1 MANSPQEGTGAGSV
15 PAGSLWFRLRQAR
28 YVLVN
33 AILVDAHAHLWEEKD
48 AHVRLESGVAP
59 SVAVQ
64 RIENSRNSMHKTAIR
79 VVGMA
84 ALAFASL
91 TALQAAEGQE
101 KVNEVLSR
109 YVKALGG
116 KEAIEKVKS
125 RVIKGTAEG
134 MGMPAGLP
142 WEFYAAAPNKQL
154 SKVEV
159 TGFGAVLEG
168 FDGQVAWSK
177 NPITGVRVKE
187 GDELAKVKREAGLD
201 RELRFLSIYPD
212 LAYKGTEKMD
222 NEEVVVLETKPTPT
236 TSERFSFS
244 NKTGLLVR
252 QESQFQTAQGAVK
265 TEARMSD
272 YRAVDGLQ
280 FPFLLKVK
288 AEAPGQDPAEFTIK
302 VSEVKYNVPVSD
314 SLFAKPAN

>member
-1 MANSPQEGTGAGSV
+1 M
-15 PAGSLWFRLRQAR
+15 QAK
-28 YVLVN
+28 
-33 AILVDAHAHLWEEKD
+33 AILVDAHEYLWEEKD
-48 AHVRLESGVAP
+48 AHARLEAGVAT
-59 SVAVQ
+59 SIAIQ
-64 RIENSRNSMHKTAIR
+64 RIKNFRNSMYKTAIR
-79 VVGMA
+79 AVGMA
-84 ALAFASL
+84 ALAF
-91 TALQAAEGQE
+91 TALATLQAAEGRE
-101 KVNEVLSR
+101 KVDEVLSR

-116 KEAIEKVKS
+116 KGAIEKVKS

-134 MGMPAGLP
+134 MGMPAALP

-201 RELRFLSIYPD
+201 RDLRFLSIYPD

-236 TSERFSFS
+236 TSERFAFS
-244 NKTGLLVR
+244 SKTGLLVR

-272 YRAVDGLQ
+272 YRTVDGLQ

>member
-1 MANSPQEGTGAGSV
+1 MVNSPQEGTGAGSV

-84 ALAFASL
+84 ALALASL